1 MKNSVANMVLVIV
14 KLFNK
19 ILQLGKFPKQW
30 NISHISSMFKSGDPN
45 DCNNYRGIC
54 VSSCLGKLFT
64 SLLQNIL
71 TLFLEE
77 HDLLSPNQGGFSAGY
92 RTSDHIFILKTL
104 INKHVYNK
112 NLFVCFVYFQKAFNS
127 VARKAMLTKLLK
139 KGVGGI
145 FFYLIKNMYSNT
157 LYCCKTDEYI
167 SDPFQANL
175 GVKQGDS
182 LSRSFLTYL
191 SMTLF
196 LISTLI
202 LPIQSHWTK
211 SNLITF
217 SMQMI

>member
-1 MKNSVANMVLVIV
+1 
-14 KLFNK
+14 
-19 ILQLGKFPKQW
+19 
-30 NISHISSMFKSGDPN
+30 
-45 DCNNYRGIC
+45 
-54 VSSCLGKLFT
+54 
-64 SLLQNIL
+64 L

-77 HDLLSPNQGGFSAGY
+77 HDLLSPNQDGFRAGQY

-167 SDPFQANL
+167 SDPFQADL

-182 LSRSFLTYL
+182 LSRPFLTYL

-211 SNLITF
+211 
-217 SMQMI
+217 

>member
-1 MKNSVANMVLVIV
+1 MGGTLYFLLTDPSSSDFNLSIDLEETKDDLCSLDYRFNCKEVKKGISKLKSGKSNEPDLKLNEFMKNSVANMILVIV

-30 NISHISSMFKSGDPN
+30 NILHISSIFKSGDPN

-77 HDLLSPNQGGFSAGY
+77 HDLLSPNQGGFRAGY

-104 INKHVYNK
+104 IDKYVYNNNK
-112 NLFVCFVYFQKAFNS
+112 NLFVCFVDFQKTFDS

-139 KGVGGI
+139 KGVWE
-145 FFYLIKNMYSNT
+145 K
-157 LYCCKTDEYI
+157 
-167 SDPFQANL
+167 
-175 GVKQGDS
+175 
-182 LSRSFLTYL
+182 FLT
-191 SMTLF
+191 
-196 LISTLI
+196 
-202 LPIQSHWTK
+202 
-211 SNLITF
+211 
-217 SMQMI
+217 